1 MDNITLMDIFNFI
14 GKHIIEIV
22 AFISIFVEIAP
33 IKLHPITFIL
43 EILNKPI
50 REDIAKMKENINE
63 SLEIIKHELKNDMDL
78 LKERQDLEEEKISE
92 LVKVNEM
99 NEISRIRWEIIE
111 FSNSI
116 NNGQKH
122 IRDEYR
128 HIKDEN
134 RRYHELI
141 KKYELT
147 NGLIDE
153 EMEKINKHYEENK
166 NSSSV
171 YF

>member
-1 MDNITLMDIFNFI
+1 MDDITLMDVFNFC
-14 GKHIIEIV
+14 GKHILEII

-33 IKLHPITFIL
+33 IKLHPITFLLDLI
-43 EILNKPI
+43 NKPV
-50 REDIAKMKENINE
+50 RQDIASLNTSINK
-63 SLEIIKHELKNDMDL
+63 SIDDVKSELKKDMDV

-92 LVKVNEM
+92 LIKANEM

-116 NNGQKH
+116 NNNQKH

-141 KKYELT
+141 EKYDLS

-153 EMEKINKHYEENK
+153 EMEKINEHYEANK
-166 NSSSV
+166 NSVNV

>member
-1 MDNITLMDIFNFI
+1 MDSITLMDVFNFCC
-14 GKHIIEIV
+14 KHILEIV

-33 IKLHPITFIL
+33 IKLHPITFL
-43 EILNKPI
+43 LNLINKQV
-50 REDIAKMKENINE
+50 RQDIASLDKSINKSIE
-63 SLEIIKHELKNDMDL
+63 DVKSELKKDMNL

-92 LVKVNEM
+92 LIKANEM

-116 NNGQKH
+116 NNNQKH

-141 KKYELT
+141 EKYDLN

-153 EMEKINKHYEENK
+153 EMEKINDHYEANK
-166 NSSSV
+166 NSVNV

>member
-1 MDNITLMDIFNFI
+1 MENITLMDVFNFCV
-14 GKHIIEIV
+14 KHLLELI
-22 AFISIFVEIAP
+22 AFISIFIEITP
-33 IKLHPITFIL
+33 IKV
-43 EILNKPI
+43 KPI
-50 REDIAKMKENINE
+50 SFLLNLINKSVREDISKLDTSIKSNIDEVKNEFIKDIKEV
-63 SLEIIKHELKNDMDL
+63 
-78 LKERQDLEEEKISE
+78 KERQNLEEQKIME
-92 LVKVNEM
+92 LIKTNEM

-116 NNGQKH
+116 NNDQKH
-122 IRDEYR
+122 VRDEYR

-141 KKYELT
+141 EKYNMN

-153 EMEKINKHYEENK
+153 EMEKINRHYEQHKESAN
-166 NSSSV
+166 V

>member
-1 MDNITLMDIFNFI
+1 MEDVTLIEVINFCI
-14 GKHIIEIV
+14 KHILEII
-22 AFISIFVEIAP
+22 AFISIFVEFAP
-33 IKLHPITFIL
+33 IKLHPISFIL
-43 EILNKPI
+43 DLINKPV
-50 REDIAKMKENINE
+50 REDIAKLKESITENINE
-63 SLEIIKHELKNDMDL
+63 VRKDFKKDL
-78 LKERQDLEEEKISE
+78 NAVQERQELEEERISE
-92 LVKVNEM
+92 LIRTNEM

-116 NNGQKH
+116 TNGQKH

-141 KKYELT
+141 KKYELS

-153 EMEKINKHYEENK
+153 EMEKINAHYESNK
-166 NSSSV
+166 KSVNV

>member
-1 MDNITLMDIFNFI
+1 MENITLMEVFNFCM
-14 GKHIIEIV
+14 KHILEII
-22 AFISIFVEIAP
+22 AFVSIFVEIAP
-33 IKLHPITFIL
+33 IKLHPISFIL
-43 EILNKPI
+43 DLINKPV
-50 REDIAKMKENINE
+50 REDIAKLKESITENINE
-63 SLEIIKHELKNDMDL
+63 VRKEFKKDL
-78 LKERQDLEEEKISE
+78 SAVQERQDLEEERICE
-92 LVKVNEM
+92 LIKTNEM

-116 NNGQKH
+116 ANGQKH

-141 KKYELT
+141 EKYELS

-153 EMEKINKHYEENK
+153 EMEKINAHYEFNK
-166 NSSSV
+166 KSASV

>member
-1 MDNITLMDIFNFI
+1 MENITLMDVFNFCV
-14 GKHIIEIV
+14 KHLLELI
-22 AFISIFVEIAP
+22 AFISIFIEITP
-33 IKLHPITFIL
+33 IKV
-43 EILNKPI
+43 KPI
-50 REDIAKMKENINE
+50 SFLLNLINKSVREDISKLDTSIKSNIDDVKNEFIKDIKEV
-63 SLEIIKHELKNDMDL
+63 
-78 LKERQDLEEEKISE
+78 KERQNLEEQKIME
-92 LVKVNEM
+92 LIKTNEM

-116 NNGQKH
+116 NNDQKH

-141 KKYELT
+141 EKYNMS
-147 NGLIDE
+147 NGIIDE
-153 EMEKINKHYEENK
+153 EMEKINRHYEQHKESAN
-166 NSSSV
+166 V

>member
-1 MDNITLMDIFNFI
+1 MENITLMDVFNFCA
-14 GKHIIEIV
+14 KHLLELI
-22 AFISIFVEIAP
+22 AFISIFIEITP
-33 IKLHPITFIL
+33 IKI
-43 EILNKPI
+43 KPI
-50 REDIAKMKENINE
+50 SFLLNLINKSVREDISNLDTSIKSNIEDVKNEFIKDMKEV
-63 SLEIIKHELKNDMDL
+63 
-78 LKERQDLEEEKISE
+78 KERQNLEEQKIME
-92 LVKVNEM
+92 LIKTNEM

-116 NNGQKH
+116 NNDQKH

-141 KKYELT
+141 EKYNMN

-153 EMEKINKHYEENK
+153 EMEKINRHYEQHKESAN
-166 NSSSV
+166 V